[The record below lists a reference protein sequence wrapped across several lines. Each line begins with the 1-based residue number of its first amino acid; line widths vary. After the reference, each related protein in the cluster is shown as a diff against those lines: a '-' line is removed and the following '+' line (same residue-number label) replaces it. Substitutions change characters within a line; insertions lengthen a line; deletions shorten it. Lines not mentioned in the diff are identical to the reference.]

1 MTKLFLHV
9 EGFVVLI
16 LSIYFYS
23 EMNVSW
29 WLFLLLL
36 FAPDVAMFGYMFGT
50 KVGSYA
56 YNVLHTYSLPL
67 TILLFSLIGEQT
79 LLVAIGLIWTA
90 HIGMDRMIGYGLKST
105 EDFKV
110 THLQK
115 V

>member
-1 MTKLFLHV
+1 MAKLFLHV

-16 LSIYFYS
+16 LSIYCYS
-23 EMNVSW
+23 ETNVSW

-36 FAPDVAMFGYMFGT
+36 FAPDVAMVGYLFGM

-67 TILLFSLIGEQT
+67 AMLLVGLIGEQT
-79 LLVAIGLIWTA
+79 LLIAIGLIWTA
-90 HIGMDRMIGYGLKST
+90 HIGMDRMIGYGLKSA

>member
-1 MTKLFLHV
+1 MSKLLLHV
-9 EGFVVLI
+9 EGSVILI

-23 EMNVSW
+23 QTNASW
-29 WLFLLLL
+29 WMFLLLL
-36 FAPDVAMFGYMFGT
+36 FVPDVSMIGYLRGNRI
-50 KVGSYA
+50 GA
-56 YNVLHTYSLPL
+56 YCYNLFHTYSIPL
-67 TILLFSLIGEQT
+67 AIILVSLVVDIPSV
-79 LLVAIGLIWTA
+79 LAVGLIWIA